1 MAALIP
7 LHFEASD
14 VRMILRDDEPWW
26 VLNDVCRILE
36 ISNPRQAATRLRDW
50 QKDDVSIT
58 DAIGRQQLT
67 SIVNEAGIYK
77 LVLNSR
83 KPVAEE
89 FERWL
94 TCDVLPSIRKHGC
107 YPPPPQKPALP
118 VDDQS
123 PWDGTEKTLGQR
135 FGEERERWE
144 AETGYK
150 LAGTIPGFSKH
161 VARAIEDNMGGIRK
175 GNRME
180 MLLYA
185 GIDLLYVMTGRRT
198 LTAAEREM
206 RDAYREAG
214 PSQRAELLGSVIA
227 ASQSSGQISSG

>member
-7 LHFEASD
+7 LHFETAD
-14 VRMILRDDEPWW
+14 VRMVMIDGAPWW
-26 VLNDVCRILE
+26 VGVDIVAALGIVKTHQALAALE
-36 ISNPRQAATRLRDW
+36 EYERGTY
-50 QKDDVSIT
+50 
-58 DAIGRQQLT
+58 
-67 SIVNEAGIYK
+67 IVGTPSGDQEMIVINESGFYS
-77 LVLNSR
+77 LLFRSR
-83 KPVAEE
+83 KPVAAQ
-89 FERWL
+89 FKRWL
-94 TCDVLPSIRKHGC
+94 TCEVLPSIRQHGS
-107 YPPPPQKPALP
+107 YPPPPPKPALP

-161 VARAIEDNMGGIRK
+161 VARAIENDLGGIRK

-206 RDAYREAG
+206 RDAYREAE